1 VDRIVSAYC
10 RKLDRDLLPLVCYLT
25 PAGSG
30 WHDSNGKPMDIP
42 FGGHRMH
49 FKKLISEAK
58 RSLQLIEDALNQPNN
73 HEPV

>member
-1 VDRIVSAYC
+1 
-10 RKLDRDLLPLVCYLT
+10 
-25 PAGSG
+25 
-30 WHDSNGKPMDIP
+30 MDIP